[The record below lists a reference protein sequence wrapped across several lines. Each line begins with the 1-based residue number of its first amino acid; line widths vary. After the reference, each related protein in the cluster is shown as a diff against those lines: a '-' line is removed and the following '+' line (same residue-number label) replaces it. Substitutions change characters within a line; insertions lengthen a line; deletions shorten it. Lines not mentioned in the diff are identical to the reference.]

1 MTSIRPWVIGAVIWE
16 FLSLVIVAEYLKLG
30 TTEHLDQFWLLLSLL
45 WLMFGFAAIF
55 NALMRT
61 RIRDLLP
68 LILVSIVPPLILY
81 LLIHSVLLFLQTNM
95 PLASMVGL
103 DRPLF

>member
-1 MTSIRPWVIGAVIWE
+1 MTAMRPWVIGAVIWE

-30 TTEHLDQFWLLLSLL
+30 TTNHLDQFWLLLSLL

-61 RIRDLLP
+61 RIGDLFP
-68 LILVSIVPPLILY
+68 LILIAVVPPLLLY
-81 LLIHSVLLFLQTNM
+81 LLIHSVLLMLTINT
-95 PLASMVGL
+95 S
-103 DRPLF
+103 